1 MNNQLIKR
9 FETIKNELI
18 RSKNSFAT
26 ISNFVKSL
34 SEELYLI
41 NYSLQDQC
49 TAISRSMADSWLCQV
64 ENQLE
69 RNQKLCNVVNK
80 LIYAALNDENLSALQ
95 KYVDLIAEVDAS
107 ILDGFIEGKSNRPVD
122 GLMPC
127 VMPDDLQNQ
136 VTKFEL
142 NHLKLPTN
150 WMEWRLRVSD
160 HIDIVNEFVKL
171 FPASH
176 SFASLPYSIS
186 IILTQIHRN
195 ITEQNKLENMLEILT
210 SGQDENDYSSIFGM
224 DVILIKQQ
232 LKPIPTIKEEEE

>member
-9 FETIKNELI
+9 FETIKSELI
-18 RSKNSFAT
+18 RSKNSFTT
-26 ISNFVKSL
+26 ISNFVRLL
-34 SEELYLI
+34 SKDLYII

-49 TAISRSMADSWLCQV
+49 SAISRSMADSWLCQV
-64 ENQLE
+64 ESQLE
-69 RNQKLCNVVNK
+69 RNQKLCTIVNK
-80 LIYAALNDENLSALQ
+80 LIHAALNNENLNALQ

-107 ILDGFIEGKSNRPVD
+107 ILDGYIEGKSNRPVD

-150 WMEWRLRVSD
+150 WMEWQLRISD

-176 SFASLPYSIS
+176 SFASLPCSIS
-186 IILTQIHRN
+186 IILTQVHRN
-195 ITEQNKLENMLEILT
+195 IIEQYKLENMLEILT

-232 LKPIPTIKEEEE
+232 LKPIPIIMEEDE